1 MTAELATLPTARLV
15 RPLVLRWPSCLAR
28 PSRFADSAR
37 ATHAPRA
44 RATGRTPLT
53 HCSSSS
59 LCTCSRRGGS
69 TSRWRS
75 WTSRRRSSRAAA
87 CRKRPL
93 GAGATAW
100 PLAGGD
106 ARCRSGLLY
115 ARTHPEPPR
124 ARQPPPL
131 LVWPH
136 TFMALPSARAN
147 GAHFPPFPIQDPGAD
162 RVHGATHRGRE
173 LLPDPRRRGN
183 WHPLPRGARPP
194 YPDVGAAPVAAVLVL
209 SVVGTPCN
217 L

>member
-115 ARTHPEPPR
+115 APRASEGTPAAATPSVAAYLYGAAVSACQRRSFPAVSHPGPGSGSSTWCHASRQGAATRSAPPWELAPPPPR
-124 ARQPPPL
+124 CSPPL
-131 LVWPH
+131 
-136 TFMALPSARAN
+136 
-147 GAHFPPFPIQDPGAD
+147 
-162 RVHGATHRGRE
+162 
-173 LLPDPRRRGN
+173 PRRRSC
-183 WHPLPRGARPP
+183 ARSGC
-194 YPDVGAAPVAAVLVL
+194 V
-209 SVVGTPCN
+209 SVVSGRYTV
-217 L
+217 